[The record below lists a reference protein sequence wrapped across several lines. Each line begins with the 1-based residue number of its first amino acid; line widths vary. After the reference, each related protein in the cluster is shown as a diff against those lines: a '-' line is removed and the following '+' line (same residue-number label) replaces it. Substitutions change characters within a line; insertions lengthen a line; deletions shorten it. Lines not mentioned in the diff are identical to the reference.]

1 MAAQPTAPQLSVNY
15 STRVDKVGW
24 RPRVATILRAILAL
38 IIMVITLIPVVW
50 MAMTAFKPVPDAS
63 AAPPVV
69 FFTPTLEGFVNLFS
83 QRRQLNNVEVEVYKQ
98 RTDLSWAD
106 KIELERQQA
115 IIGQSQF
122 TEQVLNSLIIA
133 GASTVFSVG

>member
-1 MAAQPTAPQLSVNY
+1 MAVQSTAPQISVNY

-24 RPRVATILRAILAL
+24 RPRVATIIRAIVAV
-38 IIMVITLIPVVW
+38 IITIITLLPVVW
-50 MAMTAFKPVPDAS
+50 MGMTAFKPLPDAS

-83 QRRQLNNVEVEVYKQ
+83 QRRQLTDAEVEQYKQ

-106 KIELERQQA
+106 QIELERQQA

-122 TEQVLNSLIIA
+122 TEQVFNSLVIA
-133 GASTVFSVG
+133 GAS